1 MNKKTPE
8 EIIKRLKELK
18 SFIHANLP
26 QCHFIISQIILR
38 KDKPD
43 LEKKGK
49 ILNDILN
56 QV

>member
-1 MNKKTPE
+1 MNQKTPE
-8 EIIKRLKELK
+8 EILKRLKELK

-49 ILNDILN
+49 ILNDMEH
-56 QV
+56 